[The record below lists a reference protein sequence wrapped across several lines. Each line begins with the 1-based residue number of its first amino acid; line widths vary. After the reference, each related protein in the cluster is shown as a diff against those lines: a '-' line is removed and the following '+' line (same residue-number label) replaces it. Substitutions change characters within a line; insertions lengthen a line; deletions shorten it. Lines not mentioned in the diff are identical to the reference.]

1 MLGFVWAALLCADTG
16 RGVGEECALR
26 WRPQSSL
33 YSQRLAAMCRALP
46 AGGRSTCNST
56 LISVDRLVRLQIA
69 VDRAPY
75 DVSFCV
81 ANGSASATEAQARRF
96 AAEACQKL
104 GISECGE
111 LAGAA
116 SAPARAIHDSIRR
129 IHDIN
134 AEPLL
139 SVSLP
144 GFSAPLVV
152 DVTVR
157 W

>member
-16 RGVGEECALR
+16 SGGGEACALR
-26 WRPQSSL
+26 WRPQASL
-33 YSQRLAAMCRALP
+33 YSQRLTAMCRALP

-56 LISVDRLVRLQIA
+56 LISVDRLVRLQIT

-104 GISECGE
+104 QLPLTSRSDRLEMGSSCGG
-111 LAGAA
+111 L
-116 SAPARAIHDSIRR
+116 PQDTIH
-129 IHDIN
+129 HN
-134 AEPLL
+134 A
-139 SVSLP
+139 
-144 GFSAPLVV
+144 
-152 DVTVR
+152 
-157 W
+157 